1 MENGNFGR
9 LKRVKNTR
17 DHWPRENSD
26 FTPWLATK
34 ENIEILSEAIGIKLK
49 VQDQER
55 RVGPFRADILC
66 KNTADNS
73 LVLFENQFLSLEY
86 YLSPKYYR

>member
-1 MENGNFGR
+1 
-9 LKRVKNTR
+9 
-17 DHWPRENSD
+17 
-26 FTPWLATK
+26 LATK